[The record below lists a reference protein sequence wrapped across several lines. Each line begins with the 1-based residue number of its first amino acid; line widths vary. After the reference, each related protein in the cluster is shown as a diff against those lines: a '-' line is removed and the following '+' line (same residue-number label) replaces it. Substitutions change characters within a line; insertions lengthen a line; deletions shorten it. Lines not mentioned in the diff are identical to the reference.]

1 MLSILQTMYVRAIL
15 VILIGLWAFS
25 AKAQVKEV
33 LRELKQHARMEQKA
47 AQLKMQALAA
57 PQTFSKASSNFDIH
71 FFGFNWFIDPAVRYI
86 SGSAKIGFTI
96 TQRTNIITLDLMD
109 ELRIDSILFRTS
121 KISSY
126 RPFDNTVIVNLS
138 TFLDPGSKAEIEI
151 FYKGVPPVSGG
162 PFNSFVN
169 STHAG
174 VPVMWTLSEPYGSRD
189 WFPCKNGLN
198 DKADSLD
205 ISITTPE
212 AYTSSAN
219 GVFENEVL
227 AGGFRTRSWKHRYPI
242 ATYLIAIAA
251 TNYQILQDQVQLG
264 STLLPLTDYAYPENV
279 SVFTAAASLT
289 KRVMQLLHNDF
300 SPYPYL
306 KEKYGHTQFGFGGG
320 MEHQT
325 NSFMGSMSETLIV
338 HEAAHQWF
346 GNKITCGSWRDIWLN
361 EGYAVFCVNYNVEK
375 NYPEQTLLNLYR
387 AQINNITS
395 RPNGSVYVDDTTSV
409 SRIFDSRLT
418 YNKGGWV
425 LQMLR
430 WKMGDSA
437 FFRATRNYINDP
449 QLLASGYAKTP
460 DLKKHF
466 EQESKMDLSE
476 FFKDWVYGQ
485 GFPSYQLEWASAGE
499 NWIQTNLSQVTSD
512 TSVSFFEMPVP
523 IRFKNAKRD
532 TTLVIQHTKN
542 AQIDLFNIGF
552 IPDSAFIDPK
562 FKLIS
567 ANNKVIRNQILPGS
581 DNVVVFPNPITNQFS
596 VLLKNMTEGELN
608 LSLYNSLGELVWR
621 RRIGSFKGEDL
632 IIVPSDYLPK
642 GSYWLKVN
650 REDDPQV
657 IKQILK

>member
-1 MLSILQTMYVRAIL
+1 MSGRTILFC
-15 VILIGLWAFS
+15 LIGMWVFAG
-25 AKAQVKEV
+25 KTQVKEIMQEM
-33 LRELKQHARMEQKA
+33 ELQSRIEKSA

-57 PQTFSKASSNFDIH
+57 PENFSKASSNFDIH
-71 FFGFNWFIDPAVRYI
+71 YFGFNWFIDPAVRYI

-96 TQRTNIITLDLMD
+96 SQRTNIITLDLMD
-109 ELRIDSILFRTS
+109 ELRVDSIFFKNA

-126 RPFDNTVIVNLS
+126 RPFDNTLIVNLS
-138 TFLDPGSKAEIEI
+138 VFLEPGTKGEIEI
-151 FYKGVPPVSGG
+151 FYKGIPPNSTG

-169 STHAG
+169 SAHAG

-198 DKADSLD
+198 DKTDSVD
-205 ISITTPE
+205 ITITTPE
-212 AYTSSAN
+212 AYIASAN
-219 GVFENEVL
+219 GVFDKEILV
-227 AGGFRTRSWKHRYPI
+227 GGFRTRSWKHRYPI

-251 TNYQILQDQVQLG
+251 TNYQILEDQVQLG
-264 STLLPLTDYAYPENV
+264 TTTLPLTDYAYPESV
-279 SVFTAAASLT
+279 SVFRSASPLT
-289 KRVMQLLHNDF
+289 KRTLQLLHNNF
-300 SPYPYL
+300 TPYPYL

-346 GNKITCGSWRDIWLN
+346 GNKITCGSWKDIWLN
-361 EGYAVFCVNYNVEK
+361 EGYAVFCVNYNIEK
-375 NYPEQTLLNLYR
+375 NYSEQTLLNLYR
-387 AQINNITS
+387 SQINNITS

-409 SRIFDSRLT
+409 SRIFDSRLS

-430 WKMGDSA
+430 WKIGDSA
-437 FFRATRNYINDP
+437 FFRATRNYLNDP

-466 EQESKMDLSE
+466 ERESGTDLTE

-485 GFPSYQLEWASAGE
+485 GFPSYQLEWAIAGE

-523 IRFKNAKRD
+523 IRFKNAKND
-532 TTLVIQHTKN
+532 TTLVIQHTQN
-542 AQIDLFNIGF
+542 GQIDLFKIGF

-562 FKLIS
+562 FKLVS
-567 ANNKVIRNQILPGS
+567 ANNKITRAQILPGS
-581 DNVVVFPNPITNQFS
+581 ENVVVFPNPVNNQFS

-608 LSLYNSLGELVWR
+608 LSIYNALGELVWR
-621 RRIGSFKGEDL
+621 RRVGNFKGEDL
-632 IIVPSDYLPK
+632 IVVPFDQMPR

-650 REDDPQV
+650 REQDPP
-657 IKQILK
+657 IMKPILK